1 MSTITLN
8 GVMITARILDQ
19 ADGVGHG
26 FFTRR
31 GGVSE
36 GPYASLNCG
45 LGSGDDMSRVASNRA
60 RAMEGLGLSGADLV
74 TVYQTHSADV
84 YVVETG
90 PDDPPRA
97 DAMVSRTRG
106 VALGILTADC
116 APVLFAD
123 AGAGVI
129 GAAHAGWRG
138 AKAGILEATIQAMTE
153 LGAQAGGIRAA
164 IGPCIGLESYEV
176 GAEFQAAFIADDAD
190 DGDLFGPAVRAG
202 HYRFDLSRY
211 VARRLSR
218 LIPGA
223 VETLS
228 FDTCSDATRFFS
240 YRRAC
245 LEGETEYGRSLS
257 AIALEG

>member
-1 MSTITLN
+1 
-8 GVMITARILDQ
+8 MITARTLDQ
-19 ADGVGHG
+19 AGGVGHG

-60 RAMEGLGLSGADLV
+60 RAMDRLGLSGSDLV
-74 TVYQTHSADV
+74 TVYQTHSAAV
-84 YVVETG
+84 HVVQER
-90 PDDPPRA
+90 PNDPPRA

-123 AGAGVI
+123 SGARVI

-138 AKAGILEATIQAMTE
+138 AKAGILEATVRAMVE
-153 LGAQAGGIRAA
+153 LGAHAGAIRAA
-164 IGPCIGLESYEV
+164 IGPCIAFKSYEV
-176 GAEFQAAFIADDAD
+176 GAEFQAAFCADDAND
-190 DGDLFGPAVRAG
+190 SDLFEPADREG
-202 HYRFDLSRY
+202 HYRFDLPRY
-211 VARRLSR
+211 IARRLSR
-218 LIPGA
+218 LMPGA

-228 FDTCSDATRFFS
+228 YDTCSDATRFFS
-240 YRRAC
+240 YRRTC
-245 LEGETEYGRSLS
+245 LEGETEYGRCLS

>member
-1 MSTITLN
+1 
-8 GVMITARILDQ
+8 MITARTLNE
-19 ADGVGHG
+19 AAGVGHG

-45 LGSGDDMSRVASNRA
+45 FGSGDDMSKVASNRA
-60 RAMEGLGLSGADLV
+60 RAMKRLGLSGPDLV
-74 TVYQTHSADV
+74 TAYQTHSAAV
-84 YVVETG
+84 HVVETR

-97 DAMVSRTRG
+97 DALVTRVRG

-138 AKAGILEATIQAMTE
+138 ARAGVLEATVRAMTE
-153 LGAQAGGIRAA
+153 LGAPAGGIRAV
-164 IGPCIGLESYEV
+164 IGPCIGPESYEV
-176 GAEFQAAFIADDAD
+176 GGEFQAAFTGDDAH
-190 DGDLFGPAVRAG
+190 DGDLFEPAEREG
-202 HYRFDLSRY
+202 HYRFDLPRY

-218 LIPGA
+218 LLPGA
-223 VETLS
+223 VEVLS
-228 FDTCSDATRFFS
+228 LDTCSDDIRFFS
-240 YRRAC
+240 YRRTC
-245 LEGETEYGRSLS
+245 LEGEIEYGRCLS
-257 AIALEG
+257 AISLEG